1 MPEFVHVFQ
10 KGKMNKD
17 LDERLI
23 PNGEYR
29 DALNLDLANSDN
41 GNLGVLQNVE
51 GNIQLIGKEGT
62 GNTWSTGFIDQYS
75 NPTCI
80 GTYRNDITEKVYW
93 FIASDAISAIAE
105 LDQTTNVISP
115 ILVDTQNILKFSK
128 DYLITGINILDNLL
142 FWTDD
147 QTEPK
152 KINIEKFKIGSTDFL
167 TQTKIPFYNQSNESY
182 STTLTGQP
190 DFTEADVTTIKKSPL
205 TAPTLDIGA
214 SKFGPDLPG
223 TGVTPVKTSY
233 SVSNQENFTYIPD
246 LIGSPGEYRSMPTY
260 GEYLRNTELNPNFYD
275 GSSMGANWN
284 GLIIVP
290 VIAPPTYANIP
301 GTSTPVWAKGDIL
314 VLKASKIDDFNN
326 SYEYDV
332 RLLIDSIV
340 ANNITG
346 SIQAVS
352 TDILKFSEP
361 LLWDT
366 VLEEDTPMFEYV
378 FPRFAYRWKYIDNEY
393 SVFSPF
399 SEVAFVGGEF
409 EYQSSDGY
417 NLGMTNNMRRLII
430 ESLTWGS
437 EEVTEI
443 DILFKESN
451 SNLIYTVDTIRRD
464 DYTTDTAGGEVLGT
478 TFQVVSELI
487 GSVVEA
493 NQILRPWDNVPRLA
507 KSQEVIANRIVY
519 ANYLQNYSLA
529 NSINLELDITRAPH
543 PSNAIDVVT
552 GEPLGEDNLFTRLP
566 RKSIKSIR
574 TYQAGIVYKDTYGR
588 ETPVFSNKVSSTH
601 VSIKESDAL
610 TQLKITPLSD
620 APSWATHYKFFIK
633 ETSNEYYNIALDK
646 FYPAEDG
653 NVWLSFPSSERNKV
667 DEQTYLILK
676 KQANNN
682 TPVTTI
688 NRYKILSIEA
698 EAPDFIAES
707 NKNIYS
713 GSFQPT
719 VNIVPGFKTLELT
732 GVDFTTDPTFGRNL
746 TSDNKLT
753 LSLPNG
759 GTSGEYDIAS
769 GQVGSPST
777 KYTVTLK
784 EPLAGD
790 VDFLNGQGTISV
802 NLFREEYQSKP
813 EFEGRF
819 FVKINRDINFD
830 LNITNAVSGSAE
842 QLWKVEALREIQPID
857 TGIAANQQPFTAGTY
872 WLDNG
877 LNRGRNAQPNRYRM
891 YGNGGWANNRPPN
904 GPNTEPDAGGAL
916 NSIGYEYLDTPADQQ
931 KWPTNYNPPT
941 NGSSYFGFSLIG
953 GATFIRDFTDK
964 MIGSNIFTTQN
975 LRNPI
980 WYRPNGIA
988 KPGARLRFLRKQTGD
1003 YSKVYEIKD
1012 LACDINERGIQN
1024 GVEGNNFRVATVF
1037 ELTEPIFESWLDIN
1051 FDPLALQALDI
1062 RVEIV
1067 IEDGETGGSL
1077 DSKNPAI
1084 FETEPKE
1091 AIDLDLYYEASDALP
1106 IDTHGQSKTLD
1117 WFNCYSYGNGV
1128 ESNRIR
1134 DDYNA
1139 VTIDKGVK
1147 VSTVLDEP
1155 YAQERRGS
1163 GFIFSQIYNST
1174 SGINRLNQFIQA
1186 LPITKDLNPIY
1197 GTIQKLHARD
1207 TDLITLCEDKCF
1219 KVLANKDALY
1229 NADGNVNLT
1238 GNTAVL
1244 GQTMPYGGEYGISK
1258 NPESFAQYAFRTYFT
1273 DKNRGAVL
1281 RLSMDGITV
1290 ISEQGMDDFISDNL
1304 AVATNLI
1311 GNYDEDK
1318 GLYNLTLNNLTPYW
1332 QKELSSDQEYNLE
1345 AECGTGVAAGLIT
1358 ETTISYKEGVKGWTS
1373 RKSFIPEGGISLN
1386 NIYYTFKDGL
1396 VWEHSANA
1404 LYNNF
1409 YGIQYFSL
1417 FNTVI
1422 NESPNSVK
1430 AYKTLNY
1437 SGTASREIEYSNNSK
1452 WYSLAEITAN
1462 QLLPD
1467 ATRIKKEGWYTNF
1480 VRTNLE
1486 SGEVKEFLDKEGK
1499 YFNYI
1504 KTLNV
1509 CGKQANGIG
1518 SPAVIVA
1525 DPQDYFVTVTIDS
1538 TCSPQ

>member
-205 TAPTLDIGA
+205 TAPTLDVGA
-214 SKFGPDLPG
+214 SKFGSDLAG
-223 TGVTPVKTSY
+223 TGVTPVRTSY
-233 SVSNQENFTYIPD
+233 AVTDQENFTYVPD
-246 LIGSPGEYRSMPTY
+246 VSGAPGEYRSMPTY
-260 GEYLRNTELNPNFYD
+260 GEYLKNITNDPTFYN
-275 GSSMGANWN
+275 GSSMGAGWN
-284 GLIIVP
+284 GFVVVP

-314 VLKASKIDDFNN
+314 ILTASKKDDFNN
-326 SYEYDV
+326 SYEYTI
-332 RLLIDSIV
+332 RLLVESIA
-340 ANNITG
+340 ANNVTS
-346 SIQAVS
+346 SIQSIS

-366 VLEEDTPMFEYV
+366 VLEEGAPMFEYV
-378 FPRFAYRWKYIDNEY
+378 FPRLAYRWKYIDNEY
-393 SVFSPF
+393 SAFSPF
-399 SEVAFVGGEF
+399 SEVAFVGSEF
-409 EYQSSDGY
+409 KYVSSDGY
-417 NLGMTNNMRRLII
+417 NIGMTNKMRRLVV

-437 EEVTEI
+437 EEVVEI
-443 DILFKESN
+443 DILFKES
-451 SNLIYTVDTIRRD
+451 SNNLVYVVDTLRRD
-464 DYTTDTAGGEVLGT
+464 DYTTSTAGGEVLGT
-478 TFQVVSELI
+478 TFEVISELV
-487 GSVVEA
+487 GAVVEG

-519 ANYLQNYSLA
+519 ANYLQNYSLS
-529 NSINLELDITRAPH
+529 NSINLELDITRTPH
-543 PSNAIDVVT
+543 PSNAIDVAT

-566 RKSIKSIR
+566 RKSVKSIR
-574 TYQAGIVYKDTYGR
+574 TYQAGVVYKDTYGR
-588 ETPVFSNKVSSTH
+588 ETPVFSNKVSS
-601 VSIKESDAL
+601 SNIQIDESDAL
-610 TQLKITPLSD
+610 NQLKITPLND
-620 APSWATHYKFFIK
+620 PPSWASHYKFFIK
-633 ETSNEYYNIALDK
+633 ETSNEYYNLAMDR
-646 FYPAEDG
+646 FYSAEDG
-653 NVWLSFPSSERNKV
+653 NIWLSFPSSERNKV
-667 DEQTYLILK
+667 DEETYLILK
-676 KQANNN
+676 KQHDTNV
-682 TPVTTI
+682 PVTEL
-688 NRYKILSIEA
+688 NRYKILSIEP
-698 EAPDFIAES
+698 EAPAFIAEFEKS
-707 NKNIYS
+707 IYS
-713 GSFQPT
+713 GSFDT
-719 VNIVPGFKTLELT
+719 NNIEPGFLTLNLT
-732 GVDFTTDPTFGRNL
+732 GVDFRSDPTFGRNL
-746 TSDNKLT
+746 TSDNKIT
-753 LSLPNG
+753 LSLPGG
-759 GTSGEYDIAS
+759 GTSDEYNIEK
-769 GQVGSPST
+769 GQVSGANFNT
-777 KYTVTLK
+777 YTIYLK
-784 EPLAGD
+784 EPLGD
-790 VDFLNGQGTISV
+790 DVAFLNGRPKIDA
-802 NLFREEYQSKP
+802 NLFTEEVKNKP

-819 FVKINRDINFD
+819 FVKINRDIGFD
-830 LNITNAVSGSAE
+830 QNIINPFAALDKKYAVVSQTNIVPINDGYLNNDNAIVSNG
-842 QLWKVEALREIQPID
+842 
-857 TGIAANQQPFTAGTY
+857 PF
-872 WLDNG
+872 WMDNG
-877 LNRGRNAQPNRYRM
+877 LSLRNGNPEKYRM
-891 YGNGGWANNRPPN
+891 FGNGGWANARPG
-904 GPNTEPDAGGAL
+904 GPTD
-916 NSIGYEYLDTPADQQ
+916 SIGWIFRESDQGLRYAF
-931 KWPTNYNPPT
+931 NYNPPT
-941 NGSSYFGFSLIG
+941 NG
-953 GATFIRDFTDK
+953 ATFFGYSFVAEVLRPGQFLNALTGSVLDDGNIR
-964 MIGSNIFTTQN
+964 S
-975 LRNPI
+975 
-980 WYRPNGIA
+980 WARPNGTA
-988 KPGARLRFLRKQTGD
+988 QPGTSIRFLRKQTGE
-1003 YSKVYEIKD
+1003 YSQVYEIKD
-1012 LACDINERGIQN
+1012 IASNYNYRGKWRNGRSGDNEPDGHNARYTI
-1024 GVEGNNFRVATVF
+1024 VI
-1037 ELTEPIFESWLDIN
+1037 ELTKPIFEPWLDVN
-1051 FDPLALQALDI
+1051 FNPLALQALNI
-1062 RVEIV
+1062 R
-1067 IEDGETGGSL
+1067 IEQVTDVFDGDNKLLTST
-1077 DSKNPAI
+1077 NPAI

-1091 AIDLDLYYEASDALP
+1091 NIDLDLYYEASDAFP
-1106 IDTHGQSKTLD
+1106 INTHGQEKTLD

-1139 VTIDKGVK
+1139 VTIGKGVK

-1238 GNTAVL
+1238 GNNAVL

-1358 ETTISYKEGVKGWTS
+1358 ETTISYKEGVGGWTS

-1422 NESPNSVK
+1422 NEIPNSVK

-1480 VRTNLE
+1480 IRTNLE

-1518 SPAVIVA
+1518 SPTVIVA

>member
-80 GTYRNDITEKVYW
+80 GTYRNDITEKIYW
-93 FIASDAISAIAE
+93 FIASDTISAIAE

-205 TAPTLDIGA
+205 TAPTLDVGA
-214 SKFGPDLPG
+214 SKFGADLAG
-223 TGVTPVKTSY
+223 TGVTPVRTSY
-233 SVSNQENFTYIPD
+233 AVTDQENFTYVPD
-246 LIGSPGEYRSMPTY
+246 VAGSPGEYRSMPTY
-260 GEYLRNTELNPNFYD
+260 GEYLKNTTNDPTFYD
-275 GSSMGANWN
+275 GSSMGAGWN
-284 GLIIVP
+284 GFVVVP
-290 VIAPPTYANIP
+290 VISPPTYANIP

-314 VLKASKIDDFNN
+314 ILKASKRDDFNN
-326 SYEYDV
+326 DYEYTI
-332 RLLIDSIV
+332 RLLVESIA
-340 ANNITG
+340 ANNVTS
-346 SIQAVS
+346 SIQSIS

-366 VLEEDTPMFEYV
+366 VLEEGAPMFEYV

-399 SEVAFVGGEF
+399 SEVAFVGSEF
-409 EYQSSDGY
+409 KYVSSDGY
-417 NLGMTNNMRRLII
+417 NIGMTNKMRRLVV

-437 EEVTEI
+437 EEVVEI
-443 DILFKESN
+443 DILFKES
-451 SNLIYTVDTIRRD
+451 SNNLVYVVDTLRKD
-464 DYTTDTAGGEVLGT
+464 DYTTGTAGGEVLGT
-478 TFQVVSELI
+478 TFEVISELV
-487 GSVVEA
+487 GAAVEG

-519 ANYLQNYSLA
+519 ANYLQNYSLL
-529 NSINLELDITRAPH
+529 NSINLELDITRTPH
-543 PSNAIDVVT
+543 PANT
-552 GEPLGEDNLFTRLP
+552 GNPESGLFTRLP
-566 RKSIKSIR
+566 RKSVKSIR

-588 ETPVFSNKVSSTH
+588 ETPVFSNKLSSTN
-601 VSIKESDAL
+601 IQIDESDAL
-610 TQLKITPLSD
+610 NQLKITPLND
-620 APSWATHYKFFIK
+620 PPSWASHYKFFIK
-633 ETSNEYYNIALDK
+633 ETSNEYYNLAMDR
-646 FYPAEDG
+646 FYSAEDG
-653 NVWLSFPSSERNKV
+653 NIWLSFPSSERNKV
-667 DEQTYLILK
+667 DEETYLILK
-676 KQANNN
+676 KQHD
-682 TPVTTI
+682 TDVFVTDL
-688 NRYKILSIEA
+688 NRYKVLSIEA
-698 EAPDFIAES
+698 EAPAFIAEFEKS
-707 NKNIYS
+707 IYS
-713 GSFQPT
+713 GSFITP
-719 VNIVPGFKTLELT
+719 NIEPGFLTLRLT
-732 GVDFTTDPTFGRNL
+732 GVKFKDDPTFGRNL
-746 TSDNKLT
+746 TSVNKIT
-753 LSLPNG
+753 LSLPG
-759 GTSGEYDIAS
+759 GQTSDAYEIEK
-769 GQVGSPST
+769 GQVSGT
-777 KYTVTLK
+777 NLETYTVYLK
-784 EPLAGD
+784 KPLADD
-790 VDFLNGQGTISV
+790 VAFLNNQRTIEA
-802 NLFREEYQSKP
+802 NLFTEESKNKP
-813 EFEGRF
+813 EFDGRF
-819 FVKINRDINFD
+819 FVKINRDIGFD
-830 LNITNAVSGSAE
+830 QNIINPFAALEKKYAVVSQVNIIRLQPNDGTNGRGGYA
-842 QLWKVEALREIQPID
+842 D
-857 TGIAANQQPFTAGTY
+857 TGNANISNGPLFLDYGLTQKKDNPQKYRTWGT
-872 WLDNG
+872 
-877 LNRGRNAQPNRYRM
+877 
-891 YGNGGWANNRPPN
+891 GGWANNLAPTSPAIGTIFN
-904 GPNTEPDAGGAL
+904 ESPGGL
-916 NSIGYEYLDTPADQQ
+916 HYGFKYS
-931 KWPTNYNPPT
+931 PPT
-941 NGSSYFGFSLIG
+941 NGRTSFGYSWVTNHLQVGDFMDEFTGTVAAESD
-953 GATFIRDFTDK
+953 IRTW
-964 MIGSNIFTTQN
+964 
-975 LRNPI
+975 L
-980 WYRPNGIA
+980 RPNGSA
-988 KPGARLRFLRKQTGD
+988 QPGAKIRFVRQQTGE
-1003 YSKVYEIKD
+1003 YSQVYEIKD
-1012 LACDINERGIQN
+1012 IAANYTYRGRSDSNREDHN
-1024 GVEGNNFRVATVF
+1024 GKYVVVII
-1037 ELTEPIFESWLDIN
+1037 LTEPIFEPWLDFGN
-1051 FDPLALQALDI
+1051 FANARMDLWNLNI
-1062 RVEIV
+1062 K
-1067 IEDGETGGSL
+1067 IEQVTDLFDGDNKLLTST
-1077 DSKNPAI
+1077 NPAI

-1091 AIDLDLYYEASDALP
+1091 NIDLDLYYEASDAFP
-1106 IDTHGQSKTLD
+1106 INTHGQEKTLD

-1139 VTIDKGVK
+1139 VTIGKGVK

-1163 GFIFSQIYNST
+1163 GYIFSQIYNST

-1358 ETTISYKEGVKGWTS
+1358 ETTISYKEGVGGWTS
-1373 RKSFIPEGGISLN
+1373 RKSFIPESGISLN

-1422 NESPNSVK
+1422 NEIPNSVK

-1518 SPAVIVA
+1518 SPIFIVA